1 MPESSAAFRT
11 GRYRHYKGK
20 EYVAFGVAIH
30 SETQEEFVV
39 YQPDYGE
46 GRWWI
51 RPRAMFEES
60 IVVDGQV
67 TPRFAFLGGEAEPPS
82 ESRASCSPPELS

>member
-1 MPESSAAFRT
+1 
-11 GRYRHYKGK
+11 KGM
-20 EYVAFGVAIH
+20 EYVALGLAIH
-30 SETQEEFVV
+30 SETHEEFVV

-46 GRWWI
+46 RRWWI

-60 IVVDGQV
+60 VIVDGQA

-82 ESRASCSPPELS
+82 ASQASRSTLPEVR